1 MVCITVW
8 PTLPGNLS
16 QGSLMR
22 ASTIALSCRAFCCS
36 APTILLLPR
45 SSHVWTSSLACGTP
59 ESRLRQAPPHL
70 GTMPSVSWA
79 LSWHPQVCLRG
90 TRKVQLYPEQLPCC
104 WSEQQVSS
112 LNMGTPS
119 PLPTT
124 YGRPHLALL
133 LRLGA
138 WISRQGHTPHST
150 AETGAA
156 AKQRQ
161 PRPAGSR
168 AQTRPPRQHTHP
180 PQLLALLLQLGLHL
194 AQPLL
199 DVALSLFHLSAKNSI
214 SSARND
220 PVLTARGL

>member
-1 MVCITVW
+1 
-8 PTLPGNLS
+8 
-16 QGSLMR
+16 MR

-36 APTILLLPR
+36 ATTILLLPR

-59 ESRLRQAPPHL
+59 ASRPRQAPPHL

-138 WISRQGHTPHST
+138 WISRQGHTRTLDGRDRSSG
-150 AETGAA
+150 E
-156 AKQRQ
+156 RQ
-161 PRPAGSR
+161 CRPRPAASP
-168 AQTRPPRQHTHP
+168 AHTP
-180 PQLLALLLQLGLHL
+180 LSSMLLGLSPACRPRTASAPL
-194 AQPLL
+194 A
-199 DVALSLFHLSAKNSI
+199 ATLS
-214 SSARND
+214 
-220 PVLTARGL
+220 